1 MLLTISTSHTPA
13 TDLGYLLHKN
23 PAKLHSFE
31 LSFGK
36 AHVFY
41 PEATTEELT
50 AAGGGGMVVKPLEF
64 VTKGRK
70 GLAQPAANVRGREY
84 LRIIY
89 GPEYTL
95 PENL

>member
-1 MLLTISTSHTPA
+1 MLLTITTTHQPA

-41 PEATTEELT
+41 PEAATESCTAAWLCQKHDPLRRCMTTELSIS
-50 AAGGGGMVVKPLEF
+50 M
-64 VTKGRK
+64 
-70 GLAQPAANVRGREY
+70 
-84 LRIIY
+84 
-89 GPEYTL
+89 
-95 PENL
+95 

>member
-1 MLLTISTSHTPA
+1 MLLTLSTTYNPA

-50 AAGGGGMVVKPLEF
+50 AAGGEGMVVKPLEF

-70 GLAQPAANVRGREY
+70 GLAHLPLRFVAAN
-84 LRIIY
+84 
-89 GPEYTL
+89 T
-95 PENL
+95 